1 MSEVNM
7 KVKEAL
13 IKMIGNVQANP
24 DSSIVPYTA
33 STELVEDVRCRAKV
47 RNLPEV
53 IIDEPPVLAGQDAG
67 LSPVEHI
74 LIALGTCQE
83 IMFAA
88 YASVMDIPLD
98 SVKVDLKANL
108 DVKGLFGL
116 DESVPAGF
124 TDITYETTLV
134 NPADNATLMKLVEA
148 AESHCPVLDML
159 TREVPVSGNVT
170 INGQDMNSI

>member
-1 MSEVNM
+1 MSEVNL

-13 IKMIGNVQANP
+13 TKMIANVQANP
-24 DSSIVPYTA
+24 NSSVVPYSAT
-33 STELVEDVRCRAKV
+33 TQLLENVRCSGKV
-47 RNLPEV
+47 RNMPEV
-53 IIDEPPVLAGQDAG
+53 IIDEPPVLAGGDAG
-67 LSPVEHI
+67 LSPVDHI

-83 IMFAA
+83 IMYSA

-98 SVKVDLKANL
+98 SVKCNLKANL

-124 TDITYETTLV
+124 TDISFETFIES
-134 NPADNATLMKLVEA
+134 PADTDSLMKLAHA

-159 TREVPVSGNVT
+159 TRQVPVSGNVT
-170 INGQDMNSI
+170 INGKDMGSI